1 MILTLRELAQ
11 MLRVNERTI
20 LRMLKSG
27 QLKGAKIGGQWRF
40 NSSQIDGLFFPGE
53 DAAGTDGEDVS
64 LEMLSRSQIG
74 IPISRL
80 MSESRAVM
88 SLSAGDVSAAIDE
101 LTSPRLLG
109 SVVLDAKDLRAKCLA
124 REKLLSTGV
133 GNGVAIPHPRDP
145 VTTLRAPAIVVFG
158 RAERGIDFGAADGKP
173 VHLFFLICSQSIELH
188 LHLMGRMA
196 HLLRHQGF
204 VAQCNQAA
212 TPQDAI
218 RLVMEAERTDFLAQ
232 G

>member
-53 DAAGTDGEDVS
+53 DAGDTDGEAT
-64 LEMLSRSQIG
+64 LEVLSSSQIG
-74 IPISRL
+74 IPVSRL
-80 MSESRAVM
+80 MSESRVLM
-88 SLSAGDVSAAIDE
+88 SLAARDVSGVIDE

-109 SVVLDAKDLRAKCLA
+109 PTVLDAKDLRAKCLA
-124 REKLLSTGV
+124 REKLLSTGI

-145 VTTLRAPAIVVFG
+145 ITTLRAPALVVFG
-158 RAERGIDFGAADGKP
+158 RAESGIDFGAADGKP
-173 VHLFFLICSQSIELH
+173 VNLFFLVCSQSIELH

-196 HLLRHQGF
+196 RILRHTGF
-204 VAQCNQAA
+204 VAECGKAA
-212 TPQDAI
+212 MPQDII
-218 RLVMEAERTDFLAQ
+218 RLVMEAERSDFLAQ
-232 G
+232 N

>member
-40 NSSQIDGLFFPGE
+40 NSSQIDGLFFPGD
-53 DAAGTDGEDVS
+53 DAVEPDGEAT
-64 LEMLSRSQIG
+64 LEVLSRSQIG
-74 IPISRL
+74 IPVSRL
-80 MSESRAVM
+80 MTESRVIL
-88 SLSAGDVSAAIDE
+88 SLEARDAEGAIDE
-101 LTSPRLLG
+101 LTSPRILG
-109 SVVLDAKDLRAKCLA
+109 PSVLDVKDLRAKCLA
-124 REKLLSTGV
+124 REKLLSTGI

-145 VTTLRAPAIVVFG
+145 ITTLRAPALVVFG
-158 RAERGIDFGAADGKP
+158 RSDAGIEFGAADGKL
-173 VHLFFLICSQSIELH
+173 VTLFFLMCSQSIELH

-196 HLLRHQGF
+196 RILRHPDF
-204 VAQCNQAA
+204 LPQCAKV
-212 TPQDAI
+212 TMPQDII
-218 RLVMEAERTDFLAQ
+218 RLVMEAERSDFLAQ

>member
-40 NSSQIDGLFFPGE
+40 SSSQIDGLFFPG
-53 DAAGTDGEDVS
+53 GDVS
-64 LEMLSRSQIG
+64 KADADISQEVLSHSQIG
-74 IPISRL
+74 IPVSRL

-88 SLSAGDVSAAIDE
+88 SVAAREAAGVIDE

-109 SVVLDAKDLRAKCLA
+109 PAVLDVKDLRTKCLA

-158 RAERGIDFGAADGKP
+158 RSARGVDFGAADGKP
-173 VHLFFLICSQSIELH
+173 VHLFFLMCSQSIELH

-196 HLLRHQGF
+196 RLLRHEGL
-204 VAQCNQAA
+204 VAQCSEAA
-212 TPQDAI
+212 TPQDVI
-218 RLVMEAERTDFLAQ
+218 RLVMEAERSEFLTR